1 MIEKNGFSIYMN
13 CDAQSKEAYAE
24 QLKDAYENPDQA
36 PTSVNHG
43 TYTSED
49 YAKMYFVFTGKN
61 VDEDHNYS
69 WSNGDITAADILNFR
84 DDFATMFD
92 EIFVHDF
99 QDVSLT
105 SDFIVTED

>member
-13 CDAQSKEAYAE
+13 CDAQSKEAYAAE
-24 QLKDAYENPDQA
+24 LKKAYKNPDQ
-36 PTSVNHG
+36 VNSSLNDG

-69 WSNGDITAADILNFR
+69 WSNGDITAADILNYCEDYASMFR
-84 DDFATMFD
+84 GIFAD
-92 EIFVHDF
+92 DF
-99 QDVSLT
+99 QDVSFT
-105 SDFIVTED
+105 SNYIVTED